1 MTSISLE
8 SLTKSYG
15 KTGPTVVDGIDL
27 EVKEGE
33 FVVLLG
39 PSGCGKT
46 TTLRMIAGL
55 EKVTSGSIKFGDRI
69 MNEIPGDRRN
79 VGMVFQNYALYPH
92 MSVFENLSFG
102 LRSRGATKEEAN
114 VRVDEVLEL
123 LELGSLKRR
132 KPRELSGGQR
142 QRVALGRAL
151 VGRPSVFLM
160 DEPLSNL
167 DANLREHMRIEIGK
181 LHHSLGITTI
191 YVTHDQGEAMTLAD
205 RIVVMS
211 NGKIKQVAKP
221 RDIYNSP
228 ADSFV
233 AKFIGSPGMN
243 LIDVLLDKGGNRIEC
258 GSAIS
263 LPSNS
268 VRFLDAHLNKKVTL
282 GVRPELLSLVG
293 GEDDVKFS
301 GEIQLVEQ
309 MGSQLQ
315 TYFKLDGNDQSQ
327 SFIAKLPPDCPLR
340 VGDKITLFAAPRD
353 LRFFDAETGTFLNGS
368 VHSDEVQAEFLVGK

>member
-1 MTSISLE
+1 MTSIMLE

-15 KTGPTVVDGIDL
+15 KAGTAVVDGINL
-27 EVKEGE
+27 EIENGE

-55 EKVTSGSIKFGDRI
+55 EKITSGSIKFGDKV
-69 MNEIPGDRRN
+69 MNDIPGDRRN

-92 MSVFENLSFG
+92 MSVFENLAFG
-102 LRSRGATKEEAN
+102 LRSRGTTKVEAAI
-114 VRVDEVLEL
+114 RVDEVLEM
-123 LELGSLKRR
+123 LELSAMKRR

-167 DANLREHMRIEIGK
+167 DANLREQMRIEIGK

-191 YVTHDQGEAMTLAD
+191 YVTHDQGEALTLAD
-205 RIVVMS
+205 RIVVMH
-211 NGKIKQVAKP
+211 NGTIKQVAKP
-221 RDIYNSP
+221 REIYNSP

-243 LIDVLLDKGGNRIEC
+243 LTEVELRTDGDRIRGGE
-258 GSAIS
+258 AIS
-263 LPSNS
+263 LPREAARVVGS
-268 VRFLDAHLNKKVTL
+268 HLNKKVLL
-282 GVRPELLSLVG
+282 GIRPELLSLVG
-293 GEDDVKFS
+293 DENDAKIV

-315 TYFKLDGNDQSQ
+315 TYFKIEGPSSSQ
-327 SFIAKLPPDCPLR
+327 NFIAKLPPDSTPR
-340 VGDKITLFAAPRD
+340 IGEKIALFARPSD
-353 LRFFDAETGTFLNGS
+353 LRFFDALSGNALDRLLDI
-368 VHSDEVQAEFLVGK
+368 DEVKAESLVG

>member
-1 MTSISLE
+1 M
-8 SLTKSYG
+8 TKSYG
-15 KTGPTVVDGIDL
+15 KAGPTVVDGIDL
-27 EVKEGE
+27 EVEDGE

-55 EKVTSGSIKFGDRI
+55 EKATTGLIKFGDRI
-69 MNEIPGDRRN
+69 MNEVSGDRRN

-92 MSVFENLSFG
+92 MSVADNLSFG
-102 LRSRGATKEEAN
+102 LRSRGSTKEEASA
-114 VRVDEVLEL
+114 RVDEVLEL
-123 LELGSLKRR
+123 LELSALKRR
-132 KPRELSGGQR
+132 KPKELSGGQR

-181 LHHSLGITTI
+181 LHNTLGITTI

-205 RIVVMS
+205 RIVVMN
-211 NGKIKQVAKP
+211 NGKIRQVAKP

-243 LIDVLLDKGGNRIEC
+243 LIDAELRKVDNFFRF
-258 GSAIS
+258 GSGIS
-263 LPSNS
+263 IPSSS
-268 VRFLDAHLNKKVTL
+268 VRFLDHYVNERVTL
-282 GVRPELLSLVG
+282 GIRPELLTVIGSEGAVR
-293 GEDDVKFS
+293 FS
-301 GEIQLVEQ
+301 GKISLVEQ

-315 TYFKLDGNDQSQ
+315 TYVRLDGSDHHQN
-327 SFIAKLPPDCPLR
+327 FIAKLPPDTP
-340 VGDKITLFAAPRD
+340 VNIGDQITLYASTSD
-353 LRFFDAETGTFLNGS
+353 LRFF
-368 VHSDEVQAEFLVGK
+368 EVEGGPLISSAAGEKDSPSEYLVG